1 MKSVAKRD
9 SPLQGRPLF
18 IFTILVIGLSGIV
31 AQVMLLREL
40 LVSFYGNEFTLGLIL
55 ANWIISEAI
64 GVFVIGKIIDNIKN
78 KVNIFIILQIIFSLI
93 LPLSIYLSRI
103 VKSLYGV
110 AFGQA
115 LGLAQIFYSSLFIML
130 GVSFCHGALFSCSC
144 KVYSSY
150 ARDSASSIGK
160 IYAWE
165 TIGTIIGGVLL
176 TYLFIPHLNSFQAVF
191 ILSLLNLCTCLF
203 FFKDASKVSRYITLI
218 LIFLMAYLALSGALN
233 KVHNYS
239 IKKQWN
245 MQDVLD
251 YRNSIYG
258 NIVVIQKEEQRT
270 FFYNGLPIITVPYPD
285 ITFVQEF
292 GNLPLLFH
300 PKPKDILV
308 ISGGAGGLINEILKA
323 PVRRVD
329 YAELD
334 PLLIKMLKKY
344 PSTLIQR
351 ELGDKRVNILNQDG
365 RFFVKNTPNRYDVV
379 LIGLSKPVDLSANRV
394 FTQEFFALVKKR
406 LNPEGIIALYLPGS
420 LTYLSSQLRDL
431 NASILNGL
439 KGVYNYVRIIPG
451 DYNIFLASDS
461 EGIIRV
467 TPELL
472 TQRINRQNI
481 KTDILVPAY
490 LDYRLDKRWLDWFT
504 HSSIGATKKI
514 NRDFMPA
521 AVFQMLILWNKQF
534 SKGLAH
540 TLERAESL
548 DLGVILGWIC
558 AVTLLL
564 CIIFYYKHNPIKLTI
579 IYGIATT
586 GFFGMLINLI
596 LIFSFQVI
604 YGYLYHRIGLLISIF
619 MAGTALGSIFI
630 TRILGRIKN
639 RLGLFI
645 KLEAAIIIFSYAAAI
660 IITGLSGYTSLLPII
675 FIILFF
681 ISGLLIGLE
690 FPLATGIY
698 LAKKE
703 KIGLASALLY
713 FSDLMG
719 GWVAGIVGGVVFL
732 PVLGLFKTCMVIV
745 FLKLSSLFLLVI
757 FAKRLTPPFLKS

>member
-1 MKSVAKRD
+1 MFFLSVM
-9 SPLQGRPLF
+9 
-18 IFTILVIGLSGIV
+18 VMGLSGIV
-31 AQVMLLREL
+31 AQVVLLREL

-78 KVNIFIILQIIFSLI
+78 KVNIFIILQIVFSII

-110 AFGQA
+110 PFGEA
-115 LGLAQIFYSSLFIML
+115 LGLAQIFYSSLLIML
-130 GVSFCHGALFSCSC
+130 GVAFCHGALFSCGC
-144 KVYSSY
+144 RVYSSY
-150 ARDSASSIGK
+150 IKDSANSIGK
-160 IYAWE
+160 TYAWE
-165 TIGTIIGGVLL
+165 TIGTIIGGIVL
-176 TYLFIPHLNSFQAVF
+176 TYLFIPHLNSFQIGF
-191 ILSLLNLCTCLF
+191 IISISNLFVCLLF
-203 FFKDASKVSRYITLI
+203 FRGASKICRYITIIVL
-218 LIFLMAYLALSGALN
+218 FLLLSLPLSGALS

-270 FFYNGLPIITVPYPD
+270 FFYNGLPVITAPYPD

-300 PKPKDILV
+300 PQPKDILV
-308 ISGGAGGLINEILKA
+308 ISGGAGGIINEILKA

-334 PLLIKMLKKY
+334 PLLIKMLKEY
-344 PSTLIQR
+344 PSGLTQR
-351 ELGDKRVNILNQDG
+351 ELQDKRVNIINQDG
-365 RFFVKNTPNRYDVV
+365 RFFVKNTPNRYDIV
-379 LIGLSKPVDLSANRV
+379 LVGLSKPADLSTNRV
-394 FTQEFFALVKKR
+394 FTQEFFALIKNR
-406 LNPEGIIALYLPGS
+406 LNRGGIIAFYLPGS

-431 NASILNGL
+431 NASVLNGIRQ
-439 KGVYNYVRIIPG
+439 VYGYVRIIPG

-461 EGIIRV
+461 EGIMGV
-467 TPELL
+467 TPGLI
-472 TQRINRQNI
+472 TQRINQDNI
-481 KTDILVPAY
+481 KTGILVPAY
-490 LDYRLDKRWLDWFT
+490 LEYRLDKRWIEWFQR
-504 HSSIGATKKI
+504 SSIGATKKI
-514 NRDFMPA
+514 NRDFMPV

-540 TLERAESL
+540 TLETAGNL
-548 DLGVILGWIC
+548 DLRVVLALIC

-564 CIIFYYKHNPIKLTI
+564 FIIFYYKPNTIKLTI
-579 IYGIATT
+579 TYAIATT
-586 GFFGMLINLI
+586 GFFGMLMNLI
-596 LIFSFQVI
+596 LIFGFQVI

-630 TRILGRIKN
+630 TRILVRIKN
-639 RLGLFI
+639 SLSLFI
-645 KLEAAIIIFSYAAAI
+645 KFEAAIIIFSYIAATM
-660 IITGLSGYTSLLPII
+660 ITGLTGYTGFLPLI
-675 FIILFF
+675 FLTMFF

-690 FPLATGIY
+690 FSLATGMF
-698 LAKKE
+698 LAEKE
-703 KIGLASALLY
+703 RIGFTSGLLY
-713 FSDLMG
+713 FSDLVG
-719 GWVAGIVGGVVFL
+719 AWLAGIVGGVIFL

-745 FLKLSSLFLLVI
+745 FLKLSSLLLLVI
-757 FAKRLTPPFLKS
+757 FSKRLTKANI